1 MTAPRERRRPGGGV
15 PFPLIPHVEPIVS
28 AAIDTPPPASQVES
42 THGQAAERAP
52 SSASGP
58 IAAAQDAKVARTF
71 QLRSRTL
78 GAAQTAVLL
87 TAAHQ
92 GGYAS
97 LNALVEGALN
107 RELQR
112 LADEFSGGEAFPAHV
127 GKFRTGKPI
136 GS

>member
-1 MTAPRERRRPGGGV
+1 MSAPRERRRPGGGV
-15 PFPLIPHVEPIVS
+15 PFPLTPHVEPIVS
-28 AAIDTPPPASQVES
+28 AAIDTPPASQVES

-71 QLRSRTL
+71 QLRSGTL
-78 GAAQTAVLL
+78 GAAQTAVIL

-97 LNALVEGALN
+97 LNALVEGALS

-112 LADEFSGGEAFPAHV
+112 LAEEFNGGEAFPAHV
-127 GKFRTGKPI
+127 GKFRTGRPI

>member
-15 PFPLIPHVEPIVS
+15 PFPLTPHVEPIVS
-28 AAIDTPPPASQVES
+28 AAIDPPPPASQVES
-42 THGQAAERAP
+42 THTQAAERAP
-52 SSASGP
+52 SPASGP
-58 IAAAQDAKVARTF
+58 LADAQEVKVARTF

-87 TAAHQ
+87 TAARE
-92 GGYAS
+92 GGYSS
-97 LNALVEGALN
+97 LNALVEGALS

-112 LADEFSGGEAFPAHV
+112 LAEEFNGGEAFPAHV
-127 GKFRTGKPI
+127 GKFRTGRPI